1 MRELNAE
8 KIRDMTE
15 DEIETRIRELHEEI
29 FNLRFRNAMRQL
41 QNPVLIRE
49 RRRDIARMRTIL
61 VEHRSGV
68 RALAGHSTVHGHEA
82 SGAPKAAPAKA
93 APAKAAAPAKKTP
106 VAAKASAAKA
116 PKAKPAAR
124 GRAASK
130 AKKAAK
136 ESTK

>member
-8 KIRDMTE
+8 KVRDMTE
-15 DEIETRIRELHEEI
+15 DEIQTRIRELHEEI

-61 VEHRSGV
+61 VEHRKGI
-68 RALAGHSTVHGHEA
+68 RPLAGHPGHEA
-82 SGAPKAAPAKA
+82 SGAVKAAPAKT
-93 APAKAAAPAKKTP
+93 APAKAAAP
-106 VAAKASAAKA
+106 VKASKE
-116 PKAKPAAR
+116 PKAK
-124 GRAASK
+124 
-130 AKKAAK
+130 AKTKTKAAK

>member
-1 MRELNAE
+1 MRELKAE

-15 DEIETRIRELHEEI
+15 DEIETRIRELHEEL

-61 VEHRSGV
+61 VEHRKGV
-68 RALAGHSTVHGHEA
+68 RKLSGHGDGTPAGAAAAAREPAKT
-82 SGAPKAAPAKA
+82 PKAAKA
-93 APAKAAAPAKKTP
+93 VQEPKRETTERKR
-106 VAAKASAAKA
+106 A
-116 PKAKPAAR
+116 PKE
-124 GRAASK
+124 

-136 ESTK
+136 EPKK